1 MWHPES
7 KHRDAMRHG
16 LGRSVFGRWTSFL
29 LVCGMLALPGL
40 SRAVCTAYTPSNASS
55 GSPMAPGTTI
65 SMDVTA
71 CSASPGFGI
80 GNITSLANHGTA
92 TVTSN
97 AASQISYSNN
107 NDGATTDTFRYDDGS
122 GINFVTVTVHI
133 APKTSP
139 ITLSPATMP
148 SGTVAVSYATQTLS
162 ATGGTAPYTFAVTSG
177 SSLPPGL
184 TLSGN
189 TISGTPTTQGSYAF
203 SITATDS
210 ASVTGTASYSVSIG
224 APSVVVTNT
233 PTAAVINRPYGFTLT
248 AAGGTPPYTYTL
260 DGGTTL
266 PAGLTLAS
274 NGTISGTP
282 TASGTTNFT
291 VRVTDS
297 SGAPGPYFSA
307 NNLSITVQNLPP
319 PVANPVSA
327 TVAYGSTSNP
337 ITLNFTG
344 GAPASVA
351 VATQAA
357 HGTATA
363 SGTSITYTPA
373 AGYAG
378 PDSFTYTGTNASG
391 TSSPATVTIT
401 VPPPTISYTPASP
414 PAATV
419 GAAYSQSLAS
429 ASGGTAPYTYA
440 IASGSLPAG
449 ITLASNGSLSGTA
462 TAGGSFNFTVT
473 ATDSSTGTGPFSATS
488 GSLALTVNAPTISI
502 APASLTNPGVAAAYS
517 QNVTASG
524 GAAPYAYAVTAGALP
539 PGLTVSSTGA
549 ITGTPT
555 AAGSFNFV
563 ITATDSSTGTGPYT
577 GSRAYGITVGA
588 PTLTLAP
595 ASGTTI
601 NGTAGSP
608 ASATFAAA
616 NGTAPYSYAIVAGA
630 LPPGVTLS
638 SAGALSGTATAAGNF
653 NFTVR
658 ATDSS
663 TGTGAPFTVSG
674 NYTLAVAAPTITL
687 SPGTLPA
694 PAVGNAYSQAITASE
709 ASPST
714 FTYNVSS
721 GLLPTGLSL
730 GANSGVISGTPTAGG
745 SFNFTLTATDSGGFT
760 GSQAYSVTVGAGT
773 VVLAPAA
780 LANATA
786 ETPYTHTFTANGGTA
801 PYAYTLTAGALPAG
815 LALSS
820 GGVLSGTPTAA
831 GSFNFTVQATD
842 SSTGTGAPFTA
853 SQSYALTVAA
863 PTIAITPTTLPA
875 GTGGAAY
882 SQSLS
887 AAGGS
892 GGYTFSLAS
901 GALPPGITLSSSGT
915 VSGTLTT
922 VGNYNFT
929 VSATDGFGFTGSRA
943 YTFIVAAPT
952 ITITPATLPNGQA
965 NVAYSQALGASGGN
979 GNGSYTY
986 SLASGALPP
995 GITLSSAGTVS
1006 GTPTTAGNYNF
1017 TVSATDGFG
1026 FTGSRAYTFTVAAP
1040 TITIT
1045 PATLPN
1051 GQANVAYSQALGASG
1066 GNGSYTYSLASGA
1079 LPPGVTLSSSG
1090 TVSGTPTTAGNYN
1103 FTVSATDGFGFTGSR
1118 AYTFIVAAPTI
1129 TITPA
1134 TLPNGQANV
1143 AYSQA
1148 LGASGGNG
1156 SYIYSLAS
1164 GALPPGIALGSA
1176 GTVSGRPTTAGN
1188 YNFTITA
1195 TDGFGFT
1202 GSQAYTF
1209 TVAVPTIT
1217 LSPGILPAPA
1227 VGVAYN
1233 QTITASEG
1241 QPATFT
1247 YNVSSGALPIG
1258 LSLDVNS
1265 GVMSGTPTAAG
1276 TYNFTITATDGSGFT
1291 GSQAYSVTVGAGTVV
1306 LDPGALANA
1315 TAETPYTHAF
1325 TASGGTAPYTYSVV
1339 AGTLPSGLAL
1349 SSTGTLS
1356 GTPTAAGSF
1365 NFTLR
1370 ATDSST
1376 GTSAPFSG
1384 SRIYTLTVAAPT
1396 IAITPATLPAGG
1408 GGVAYSQA
1416 LSASGGSGSYTYSLA
1431 SGALPPGIALSSS
1444 GTVSGTPT
1452 TVGNYSFTVTA
1463 TDGLG
1468 FSGSQAYTF
1477 TVAAPTITITPATLP
1492 NGQANVA
1499 YSQALGASGGNGS
1512 YTYSLASGA
1521 LPPGIALSS
1530 AGTVSGTPTTAG
1542 NYNFTVSATDGFGFT
1557 GSQAYSLGIDQPV
1570 PVTVN
1575 DTATTPANSPVT
1587 IAVTANDAGPITSI
1601 AVAQAPAHGT
1611 AAVSGLH
1618 VVYTP
1623 SASFFGSDSFTY
1635 TATGPGGISSPATVS
1650 VSVTPLAVPVAAAQ
1664 SVSVL
1669 AGASVTIHAATGASN
1684 GPFTAAAVVNTPAS
1698 GTATTQGTDIVYTAA
1713 ANASG
1718 TFGFDYTLSNVFG
1731 TSPPAHVTVT
1741 VNPRPVAAA
1750 LTATANAGTTV
1761 QVDLVAQAHGG
1772 PFTAANVVSISPANA
1787 GSATIVSTGGGGYAL
1802 AFTSAASFDGVA
1814 QIAYTLSNAFAT
1826 SAPGTVDVTVML
1838 RGDPSKN
1845 AEVLGVLEAQAEAA
1859 RRMAMGQI
1867 GNFQRRLESLHD
1879 SGSRAGFSN
1888 GITMSSASSQRRS
1901 DTLAGLQQQVM
1912 GGGGDPFLAPADAPA
1927 TVPAASSSGAPD
1939 GLAFWA
1945 GGAMNFGKLK
1955 PGASYNGVDFT
1966 TSGLSLGADKQLTQS
1981 LALGLGVGYG
1991 HDASDIGQH
2000 GSRST
2005 VDSYNV
2011 AAYGSYR
2018 PGESAYMD
2026 ALVGYQ
2032 WLQFDARRFVTDN
2045 GNTVRGSRDGK
2056 QWFASFSVGY
2066 RHQADDM
2073 LLTPYGR
2080 LDIARATLD
2089 GYTETGDAVFA
2100 LSYRDQTVKTSTA
2113 TVGLL
2118 ARWTVQRDYGVWAP
2132 QLRAEFGHDLQG
2144 SSQAAMRYADL
2155 PSGPLYQATLARQ
2168 SRNHTLLGA
2177 GIALQTLKGWSLRA
2191 EYQNQLDNTSR
2202 DNQSIL
2208 LSVQKTLPP

>member
-80 GNITSLANHGTA
+80 GNITSPANHGTA

-210 ASVTGTASYSVSIG
+210 TSITGTASYSVSIG
-224 APSVVVTNT
+224 APSVAVTNT
-233 PTAAVINRPYGFTLT
+233 PTAAVINRPYSFTLT

-414 PAATV
+414 PPATV

-449 ITLASNGSLSGTA
+449 ITLASNGTLSGTA
-462 TAGGSFNFTVT
+462 TAGGSFNFTLT

-616 NGTAPYSYAIVAGA
+616 NGTAPYSYAIVAGT

-638 SAGALSGTATAAGNF
+638 SAGALSGTPTAAGNF

-663 TGTGAPFTVSG
+663 TGTGAPFTMSG

-730 GANSGVISGTPTAGG
+730 NVNSGVISGTPTAGG

-842 SSTGTGAPFTA
+842 SSTGAGAPFTA

-875 GTGGAAY
+875 GTAGAAY

-929 VSATDGFGFTGSRA
+929 ITATDGFGFTGSRA

-1148 LGASGGNG
+1148 LGASGG
-1156 SYIYSLAS
+1156 
-1164 GALPPGIALGSA
+1164 
-1176 GTVSGRPTTAGN
+1176 
-1188 YNFTITA
+1188 
-1195 TDGFGFT
+1195 
-1202 GSQAYTF
+1202 
-1209 TVAVPTIT
+1209 
-1217 LSPGILPAPA
+1217 
-1227 VGVAYN
+1227 
-1233 QTITASEG
+1233 
-1241 QPATFT
+1241 
-1247 YNVSSGALPIG
+1247 
-1258 LSLDVNS
+1258 
-1265 GVMSGTPTAAG
+1265 
-1276 TYNFTITATDGSGFT
+1276 
-1291 GSQAYSVTVGAGTVV
+1291 
-1306 LDPGALANA
+1306 
-1315 TAETPYTHAF
+1315 
-1325 TASGGTAPYTYSVV
+1325 SGGY
-1339 AGTLPSGLAL
+1339 
-1349 SSTGTLS
+1349 
-1356 GTPTAAGSF
+1356 
-1365 NFTLR
+1365 
-1370 ATDSST
+1370 
-1376 GTSAPFSG
+1376 
-1384 SRIYTLTVAAPT
+1384 I
-1396 IAITPATLPAGG
+1396 
-1408 GGVAYSQA
+1408 
-1416 LSASGGSGSYTYSLA
+1416 
-1431 SGALPPGIALSSS
+1431 
-1444 GTVSGTPT
+1444 
-1452 TVGNYSFTVTA
+1452 
-1463 TDGLG
+1463 
-1468 FSGSQAYTF
+1468 
-1477 TVAAPTITITPATLP
+1477 
-1492 NGQANVA
+1492 
-1499 YSQALGASGGNGS
+1499 
-1512 YTYSLASGA
+1512 YSLASGA

-1557 GSQAYSLGIDQPV
+1557 GSQAYSLGIDPPV

-1575 DTATTPANSPVT
+1575 DTAATPANSPVT

-1698 GTATTQGTDIVYTAA
+1698 GTAAAQGTDIVYTAA

-1718 TFGFDYTLSNVFG
+1718 AFGFDYTLSNIFG
-1731 TSPPAHVTVT
+1731 TSQPAHVTVT

-1838 RGDPSKN
+1838 RSDPSKN

-1927 TVPAASSSGAPD
+1927 TVPAASSGGAPD

-2132 QLRAEFGHDLQG
+2132 QLRAEFGHDMQG